1 MQHANILAI
10 AGLRIDGR
18 RNNEL
23 RDIKY
28 KIGLNPSAD
37 GSTYFEQ
44 GLNKI
49 LVVVNGPQEPSRRS
63 GDNTSALGSIKC
75 NLMAAPFSGT
85 ERKRRRQVFLCLFMF
100 IYFDRSVLS

>member
-63 GDNTSALGSIKC
+63 GDNTSAL
-75 NLMAAPFSGT
+75 
-85 ERKRRRQVFLCLFMF
+85 
-100 IYFDRSVLS
+100 VLSINDSTSHKSKMPLKALRFV